1 MEAAASIRNALEG
14 TGRRANCLRIR
25 RRGGGGVWWRVGV
38 QAVAL
43 KRLKDKKLE
52 YERSGRMPSQTTPY
66 LKDWLD
72 RWLDEIVKPRL
83 RPSTLATYRSVVEAL
98 IKPAIG
104 GVRLGR
110 LEPKHFRMMEEYIT
124 KGDDTCD
131 PPRRPRSSAT
141 AGSAWR
147 TLHKA
152 LDDAV
157 REGIIESNP
166 CDRAESPR
174 VVYTERKILTP
185 AQAGQLINAENDVMW
200 HLMWR
205 LAYETGM
212 RQGERLGLTNSEIQ
226 LIDNVICIVVE
237 WQLKVYNN
245 VKDARD
251 IPSSLGAR
259 HVMGKAYLVPP
270 KTNAGRRVIPLPE
283 SLAAELGLYIK
294 GTGRVKPDDLV
305 FVQEDGA
312 PLNRMIETRAWKK
325 ALQRVGLPGD
335 FVPHSARHTA
345 ATAMAQLGMS
355 DKVRESIMGHSDISV
370 TNRVYT
376 HVGTADASKAVNGVE
391 TLLALEPANSEESGS
406 PVE

>member
-1 MEAAASIRNALEG
+1 MAR
-14 TGRRANCLRIR
+14 GRTK
-25 RRGGGGVWWRVGV
+25 
-38 QAVAL
+38 AVAL

-294 GTGRVKPDDLV
+294 GTGSMPGVATMRDDDRAMLWRRQCDRIEHPADHMRRAHHQSGKHGDTCQYGNHRHNGSGQPSSSFAPVHLTPRFHISPRDIVAPTPLV
-305 FVQEDGA
+305 QVIIGRAAVFGA
-312 PLNRMIETRAWKK
+312 FEGKN
-325 ALQRVGLPGD
+325 QGD
-335 FVPHSARHTA
+335 PRHSFTTA
-345 ATAMAQLGMS
+345 SHMRWIG
-355 DKVRESIMGHSDISV
+355 R
-370 TNRVYT
+370 R
-376 HVGTADASKAVNGVE
+376 
-391 TLLALEPANSEESGS
+391 
-406 PVE
+406 